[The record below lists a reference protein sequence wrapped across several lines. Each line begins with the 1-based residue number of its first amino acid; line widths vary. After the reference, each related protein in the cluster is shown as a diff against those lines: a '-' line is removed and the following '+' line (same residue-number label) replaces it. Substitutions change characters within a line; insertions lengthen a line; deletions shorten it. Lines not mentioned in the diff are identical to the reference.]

1 MIRTIFLIASSFI
14 CSCIANAQDFCE
26 VDSVY
31 KNYSLE
37 TGSRIIQT
45 SDDNFVILSVGGQL
59 GSSYGEGGKFILTK
73 IDQCGNILWRTN
85 TIDSCNS
92 TSGVIDLKEEQDGN
106 IIFSC
111 YFTYNNCNSI
121 RFYKL
126 SPNGLLRWSIQ
137 IGDNKREYHDISIL
151 RVNKNK
157 LLFTGSCNWPNNL
170 IPKAFALMTDTL
182 GNKLFE
188 DTSAVSGWYTSS
200 FKLSNNVLTIVGV
213 EDTLLVICQL
223 DTNGVKLGKTFF
235 SKPQNGPIAYFGPS
249 SDFSKLFY
257 LTNSSEPYF
266 AHLDLNGNILKDTVV
281 KNFKVLYYI
290 SGKKNAVN
298 PIPNNGII
306 FPGNTIILMDSNLN
320 IVWTN
325 TFDTIIKARVANYSI
340 ISNDSSVVSVGSGF
354 FRTKGIGNTV
364 SDFWLGNMSISKQ
377 VKSIIISG
385 PSIINN
391 KNGSIQL
398 LSVVSPESALN
409 KSVQWEVDDIDKA
422 SINQNGLVTAK
433 ANGKVIVTA
442 KSVDGSNIAAS
453 KTITINNQG
462 VGINE
467 DNLIENT
474 ISIHPNPA
482 GSYFLIEG
490 INFKIKGI
498 CLINGTGAFIMNQD
512 VRSENSTQYFVSTE
526 NLPNGFYNI
535 KIITENGVYFK
546 KLVVYN

>member
-1 MIRTIFLIASSFI
+1 MIRTIFLIASFFI
-14 CSCIANAQDFCE
+14 SCYNANAQVFCE
-26 VDSVY
+26 LDSVY

-45 SDDNFVILSVGGQL
+45 SDDNFVILSAGGQL
-59 GSSYGEGGKFILTK
+59 GSAYGEGGKFILTK

-106 IIFSC
+106 IVFSC

-126 SPNGLLRWSIQ
+126 SSNGLLRWSVQ
-137 IGDNKREYHDISIL
+137 IGDSKREYHDISIL

-157 LLFTGSCNWPNNL
+157 LLFTGSFNWPNNL
-170 IPKAFALMTDTL
+170 VHKAFALMTDTL

-188 DTSAVSGWYTSS
+188 DTSAISGWYTSS
-200 FKLSNNVLTIVGV
+200 FKPSNNVLTIVGV
-213 EDTLLVICQL
+213 EDTLLVICHL
-223 DTNGVKLGKTFF
+223 DTNGVKLGKTLFT
-235 SKPQNGPIAYFGPS
+235 KPQNGPIAYFGPS
-249 SDFSKLFY
+249 SDFSRLFY

-290 SGKKNAVN
+290 SGKKIAVN

-306 FPGNTIILMDSNLN
+306 FPGNTIIHMDSNLN
-320 IVWTN
+320 IVWSN
-325 TFDTIIKARVANYSI
+325 TFDTISKARVANYSI

-364 SDFWLGNMSISKQ
+364 SDFWFGNRSISKQ
-377 VKSIIISG
+377 VKSVIISG
-385 PSIINN
+385 PSIVNS

-409 KSVQWEVDDIDKA
+409 KSVQWDVDDIDKA
-422 SINQNGLVTAK
+422 SVNQNGLLTAK

-442 KSVDGSNIAAS
+442 KSVDGSNIEAS

-467 DNLIENT
+467 DNFADNT
-474 ISIHPNPA
+474 ISIYPNPA
-482 GSYFLIEG
+482 GSYFIIES
-490 INFKIKGI
+490 INYKLKGI
-498 CLINGTGAFIMNQD
+498 YIMTSTGAFIMNPD
-512 VRSENSTQYFVSTE
+512 VGSENSTQYFVSTE

-535 KIITENGVYFK
+535 KIISENGVYFK
-546 KLVVYN
+546 KLIIYN

>member
-1 MIRTIFLIASSFI
+1 MIRTIFLIASFFI
-14 CSCIANAQDFCE
+14 CSYNANAQVFCE
-26 VDSVY
+26 LDSVY

-59 GSSYGEGGKFILTK
+59 GSAYGEGGKFIITK
-73 IDQCGNILWRTN
+73 IDQCGKILWRTN

-106 IIFSC
+106 IVFSC
-111 YFTYNNCNSI
+111 YFTFNNCNSI

-126 SPNGLLRWSIQ
+126 SPNGLLRWSVQ
-137 IGDNKREYHDISIL
+137 IGDSKREYHDISIL

-157 LLFTGSCNWPNNL
+157 LLFTGSFNWPNNL
-170 IPKAFALMTDTL
+170 VHKAFALMTDTL

-188 DTSAVSGWYTSS
+188 DTSAISGWYTSS
-200 FKLSNNVLTIVGV
+200 FKPSNNVLTIVGV
-213 EDTLLVICQL
+213 EDTLLVICHL
-223 DTNGVKLGKTFF
+223 DTNGVKLGKTLFT
-235 SKPQNGPIAYFGPS
+235 KPQNGPIAYFGPS
-249 SDFSKLFY
+249 SDFSRLFY

-290 SGKKNAVN
+290 SGKKIAVN

-306 FPGNTIILMDSNLN
+306 FPGNTIIHMDSNLN

-364 SDFWLGNMSISKQ
+364 SDFWFGNRSFSKQ
-377 VKSIIISG
+377 VKSVIISG
-385 PSIINN
+385 PNIINS

-409 KSVQWEVDDIDKA
+409 KSVQWDVDDIDKA
-422 SINQNGLVTAK
+422 SVNQNGLLTAK

-442 KSVDGSNIAAS
+442 KSVDGSNIEAS

-467 DNLIENT
+467 DNFIDNT
-474 ISIHPNPA
+474 ISIYPNPA
-482 GSYFLIEG
+482 GSYFIIES
-490 INFKIKGI
+490 INHKLKGI
-498 CLINGTGAFIMNQD
+498 CIMTSTGAFIMNQD
-512 VRSENSTQYFVSTE
+512 VGSKNSTQYFVSTE

-535 KIITENGVYFK
+535 KIISENGVYFK
-546 KLVVYN
+546 KLIIYN